1 MTAKIKANEIDIT
14 YELSG
19 PASGPPLLLIMG
31 FASQMTSWPDE
42 FHETLAGAG
51 FRVVRFD
58 NRDVGLGHK
67 HHGIL
72 PDARAVAKAMAE
84 GRKPDVPYTLNDMAD
99 DAAALLDELGIASA
113 HIAGASMGGM
123 IAQLLA
129 LRHPHK
135 TRSLISL
142 MSTTSDPSLPRSDP
156 RAQDALMSKAPSEDK
171 DAVVEHAVKTR
182 LVIASPGYPEDQEK
196 VRARFAMN
204 YDRSY
209 YPEGALRQWAAVM
222 ASPPRTEILKALNC
236 PTLVIH
242 GDADILIHPDAGRH
256 TAACIKGAELK
267 IIPGWGHNMPITAVH
282 AISGPMIE
290 FMRGVERRRA

>member
-1 MTAKIKANEIDIT
+1 MGKIPANGV
-14 YELSG
+14 ELEVEVTG
-19 PASGPPLLLIMG
+19 PAEGIPLLIVNG
-31 FASQMTSWPDE
+31 YASQMTSWPDE
-42 FHETLAGAG
+42 FHQAFSSQGY
-51 FRVVRFD
+51 RVIRFD
-58 NRDVGLGHK
+58 NRDVGLTQK
-67 HHGIL
+67 FDGII
-72 PDARAVAKAMAE
+72 PDMRAVAKAMAE
-84 GRKPDVPYTLNDMAD
+84 GRTPAVPYTLNDMAD
-99 DAAALLDELGIASA
+99 DAAAMLDELGISAA

-123 IAQLLA
+123 IAQLIA

-156 RAQDALMSKAPSEDK
+156 RAQEALMSKAPSEEK

-182 LVIASPGYPEDQEK
+182 LVIGSPGFPEDQNA

-204 YDRSY
+204 YERSY
-209 YPEGALRQWAAVM
+209 YTEGALRQWAAVM
-222 ASPPRTEILKALNC
+222 ATPPRTEMLKTLSC

-242 GDADILIHPDAGRH
+242 GDADILIKPEAGRH

-267 IIPGWGHNMPITAVH
+267 IIPGWGHNMPITAVN
-282 AISGPMIE
+282 AISEPVIE